1 MVLELLP
8 KAPKPSEQ
16 TNSEAIVYL
25 HTSIKGLELGLVLGS
40 TIGILYSLI
49 RQRKVNPSKV
59 SQFINYG
66 VGLGIVGTTI
76 MTYSRVSQS
85 DLAKNQS
92 RAYRLERNPNQN
104 TIDNFTLGGMLLGQV
119 GLGGVLAQNTKKLA
133 LMKCWTGG
141 LIGFWLGAVYLRIK

>member
-25 HTSIKGLELGLVLGS
+25 HTTIKGLELGLVLGS

-66 VGLGIVGTTI
+66 VGVGVIGTTI

-92 RAYRLERNPNQN
+92 RAYRLERSPNQN
-104 TIDNFTLGGMLLGQV
+104 TIDNFTLGGMVLGQ
-119 GLGGVLAQNTKKLA
+119 GLGGLLAKNITKLT

-141 LIGFWLGAVYLRIK
+141 LIGFWVGAIYLRIK